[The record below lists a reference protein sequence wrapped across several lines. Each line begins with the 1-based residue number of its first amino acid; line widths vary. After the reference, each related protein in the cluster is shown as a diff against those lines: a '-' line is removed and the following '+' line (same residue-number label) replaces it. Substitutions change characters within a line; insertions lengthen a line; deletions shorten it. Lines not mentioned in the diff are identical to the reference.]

1 MEITDF
7 RKEFLEQIAALA
19 VSDGNFKRSAFVEYG
34 VQLLENAEEVS
45 DFEACYYR
53 GTGSKNKAL
62 AIDGF
67 AFDDADGSV
76 RLFVAEFG
84 GDKEPET
91 LTQPQARTLFSRL
104 QAFCEDAIS
113 GRLQREIEESTPPA
127 PFASFLFHQ
136 QAAIPRLLFSL
147 LP

>member
-53 GTGSKNKAL
+53 GRVSKNKAL

-67 AFDDADGSV
+67 AFDDAGGSGRSV
-76 RLFVAEFG
+76 LAQFG
-84 GDKEPET
+84 GSKDSAS
-91 LTQPQARTLFSRL
+91 LSLPQAG
-104 QAFCEDAIS
+104 A
-113 GRLQREIEESTPPA
+113 
-127 PFASFLFHQ
+127 
-136 QAAIPRLLFSL
+136 LLYA
-147 LP
+147 